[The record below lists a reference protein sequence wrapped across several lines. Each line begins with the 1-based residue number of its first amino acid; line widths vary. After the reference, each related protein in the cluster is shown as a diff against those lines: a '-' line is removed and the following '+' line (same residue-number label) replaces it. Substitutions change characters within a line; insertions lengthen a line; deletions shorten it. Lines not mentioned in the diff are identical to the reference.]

1 MRVEDILRTKGRAV
15 VTIEGEA
22 TVEQAVQRLRVKG
35 IGALV
40 VSGDGNR
47 IEGIFSERDVTGGLA
62 RYGVALLRM
71 TVARV
76 MTPNVATCSPDDTL
90 KRVAMEMTERRIRH
104 IPVVENGRLAGLVSI
119 GDVVKNRLDEL
130 ELETNVMRDVYL
142 AR

>member
-15 VTIEGEA
+15 VTIEGDA
-22 TVEQAVQRLRVKG
+22 TVEQAVQRLRTNS

-40 VSGDGNR
+40 VSGDGNS
-47 IEGIFSERDVTGGLA
+47 IDGIFSERDVTGGLA
-62 RYGVALLRM
+62 RHGVALLRM
-71 TVARV
+71 PVSRV
-76 MTPNVATCSPDDTL
+76 MSPNVATCSADDTL